1 MSRDSVDF
9 AAFGVASWFVLR
21 ALMAKAPTLPP
32 SRRARAPARESAT
45 EIKGF
50 SGPCGEQAVYILL
63 ARKFDTRRLMMF
75 GLASFGLRDVDLQL
89 HYPRVGGSGCAQ
101 LI

>member
-1 MSRDSVDF
+1 LTSDQSLCH
-9 AAFGVASWFVLR
+9 VAVNEMRGARPFSDRYWR
-21 ALMAKAPTLPP
+21 G
-32 SRRARAPARESAT
+32 RRLASLVAVP
-45 EIKGF
+45 
-50 SGPCGEQAVYILL
+50 VYILL

>member
-1 MSRDSVDF
+1 ML
-9 AAFGVASWFVLR
+9 GG
-21 ALMAKAPTLPP
+21 
-32 SRRARAPARESAT
+32 AT
-45 EIKGF
+45 EVQWCSNQSLCHVAVNEMRGARPF
-50 SGPCGEQAVYILL
+50 SDRYWRGRRLASLVAVPVYILL